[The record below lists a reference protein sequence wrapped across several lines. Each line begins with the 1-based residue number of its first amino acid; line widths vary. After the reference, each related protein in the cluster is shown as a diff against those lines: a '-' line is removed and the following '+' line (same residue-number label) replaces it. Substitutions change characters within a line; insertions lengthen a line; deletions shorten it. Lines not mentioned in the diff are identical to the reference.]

1 MKIIQLRLSIIIIAL
16 IVLSCSPEK
25 DLLPEDF
32 FGLKLQKKLTGVEA
46 KKFVDELHFQE
57 VAPDKNAIGFYSSTA
72 GSAVIYITYYSSENI
87 AQTEYEKMINKISPE
102 NSVFI
107 NPEFINIAGKDIYR
121 CFGMGQ
127 SHYVFAYG
135 NELYWI
141 SVDTHFGK
149 KFIEEY
155 LEYIN

>member
-1 MKIIQLRLSIIIIAL
+1 MIQLRSSIIILLL
-16 IVLSCSPEK
+16 ISCSSEK
-25 DLLPEDF
+25 NLLPEEF

-57 VAPDKNAIGFYSSTA
+57 VAPDNNEIGFYSSPI
-72 GSAVIYITYYSSENI
+72 GSSIIYITYYRDELT
-87 AQTEYEKMINKISPE
+87 ALTEYEKMINKISPE

-107 NPEFINIAGKDIYR
+107 NPEIVNISGKDIYR

-135 NELYWI
+135 KELYWI

>member
-1 MKIIQLRLSIIIIAL
+1 MIYLRLSFFVLLLL
-16 IVLSCSPEK
+16 IGCSSKK
-25 DLLPEDF
+25 DLLPEEF
-32 FGLKLQKKLTGVEA
+32 FGLILQKKLTGVEA

-57 VAPDKNAIGFYSSTA
+57 VAPDQNEIGFYSSPI
-72 GSAVIYITYYSSENI
+72 GSSIIYITYYRDEI
-87 AQTEYEKMINKISPE
+87 TALTEYEKMINKISPE

-107 NPEFINIAGKDIYR
+107 NPEIANISGKDIYR

-135 NELYWI
+135 KELYWI

>member
-1 MKIIQLRLSIIIIAL
+1 MIYLRLSFFLLLLLL
-16 IVLSCSPEK
+16 IGCSSK
-25 DLLPEDF
+25 KNLLPEEF
-32 FGLKLQKKLTGVEA
+32 FGLKLQKKLTGSEA

-57 VAPDKNAIGFYSSTA
+57 VAPDQNEIGFYSSPI
-72 GSAVIYITYYSSENI
+72 GNSIIYITYYNDERI

-107 NPEFINIAGKDIYR
+107 NPEIVNISGKDIYR

-135 NELYWI
+135 KELYWI